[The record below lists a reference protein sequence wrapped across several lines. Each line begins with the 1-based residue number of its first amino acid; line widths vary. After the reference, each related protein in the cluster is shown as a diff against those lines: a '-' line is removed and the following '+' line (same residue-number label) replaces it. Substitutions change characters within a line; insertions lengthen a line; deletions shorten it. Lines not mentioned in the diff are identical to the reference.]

1 MAVLENSTRS
11 LNKATHTSVD
21 LPDSAQGLLSR
32 AHEKAALLHALQL
45 RPGEVDAVLGTQQGV
60 AAPGEVWETA
70 RGFESRAPG
79 LFAPSAAEVADVDL
93 EHLAAVGRAV
103 LAHRTRELERARASA
118 VAEEDPREHAVRQ
131 GLVASASAAVGVFEN
146 AVKVTPIDMLHLERI
161 EMAPAGIER
170 GELLATIPLAPG
182 EQTSVVHKEWSVTD
196 DEFSTIVTD
205 SLENYSEKGVTEKSE
220 LAEATSSQSKRNQ
233 QLGLDASLSGS
244 YGMVT
249 FATSMKFSTSLE
261 TEQSVKDSRTH
272 ASEVTAKAAS
282 RVRKERKV
290 TIQTSTESGQ
300 QETTTRT
307 LVNNTQQAM
316 RIDYY
321 SMMRKW
327 RVRLLQ
333 YGLRLTYDLA
343 IPEPGA
349 TLRAVFQQLHDLDTR
364 IAQTFE
370 FGLGASEITRANYQD
385 KAAFYGASV
394 PEPPGEEDKK
404 TTGGPVSGLPSSK
417 DDRGWRFYQVEIA
430 VPDGYR
436 IDRVFLDAMLGVT
449 QGNGRTFVIIGIQP
463 PLWPTT
469 NSPGDYHQE
478 LPGFLRN
485 RTGRQVIS
493 YMLQNVDVADVQF
506 EITMVPTDE
515 SMAAW
520 RFAVWQA
527 LRDAARDRFA
537 EQIQTLV
544 AQREEIRAQ
553 LGDVD
558 TLTLRQEEREEVMKG
573 LLRWLLG
580 PGFDFMPADVRAL
593 FAGTP
598 GISFTGSELGIDPA
612 GWATMFRYQEMVKF
626 LQQAI
631 EWENL
636 LYFHYPYFWDQ
647 PQAWEFVRTIRH
659 PDPIRQQF
667 LRAGSARVVVT
678 IRPGYEDAFAAFIDR
693 GTFGDVLPPGHPY
706 LTIGQEIRAY
716 DQANYPGIPP
726 ANPEGNYRPLLS
738 PAQRR
743 AWTDIQKI
751 IDLLEK
757 YYTAHGAYPTTAQGL
772 GVLAPLGHVPPIDP
786 WNRPYAYRSPG
797 LRNEYEVSS
806 LGANGMA
813 GGDGDDADITSWAPA
828 SLVAEWFEYT
838 ASHGTDIQVNT
849 SLPAMG

>member
-1 MAVLENSTRS
+1 MTVLENSTRS

-21 LPDSAQGLLSR
+21 LPDASQGMLSR
-32 AHEKAALLHALQL
+32 AHEKAGLLRALQL
-45 RPGEVDAVLGTQQGV
+45 RPGEVDAVLETQQGV
-60 AAPGEVWETA
+60 AAPGEVWEVA
-70 RGFESRAPG
+70 RRFEPSAAG
-79 LFAPSAAEVADVDL
+79 LLAPSAAEVADVDL
-93 EHLAAVGRAV
+93 DHIAAVGRAV
-103 LAHRTRELERARASA
+103 LAHRTQELERAGAA
-118 VAEEDPREHAVRQ
+118 AAQEDPRAHAVRQ
-131 GLVASASAAVGVFEN
+131 TMLASASAAVGAFEN
-146 AVKVTPIDMLHLERI
+146 AVKVAPIGMLHLERI

-196 DEFSTIVTD
+196 EEFSTIVTD
-205 SLENYSEKGVTEKSE
+205 SLENVSEKGVTEKSE

-307 LVNNTQQAM
+307 LVNNSPQAM
-316 RIDYY
+316 RVDYY

-349 TLRAVFQQLHDLDTR
+349 TLRTVFTQLHDLDAQ
-364 IAQTFE
+364 IAQPFA
-370 FGLGASEITRANYQD
+370 FDLRASELTRANYQD

-394 PEPPGEEDKK
+394 PEPPGAEDKK
-404 TTGGPVSGLPSSK
+404 TIGGPVSGLPTSK
-417 DDRGWRFYQVEIA
+417 DDRGWRFYQVEIV

-436 IDRVFLDAMLGVT
+436 IDKVFIDAMLGVT

-463 PLWPTT
+463 PLWPAT

-478 LPGFLRN
+478 LPGFLQG

-506 EITMVPTDE
+506 EITMVPTEE

-527 LRDAARDRFA
+527 LRDAARDRYA
-537 EQIQTLV
+537 ERIQALV
-544 AQREEIRAQ
+544 ARREEIRAQ

-573 LLRWLLG
+573 VLRWLLG
-580 PGFDFMPADVRAL
+580 PGFDFMPKDVRDL
-593 FAGTP
+593 FAGGTP
-598 GISFTGSELGIDPA
+598 GTAFTGNELGLDPA
-612 GWATMFRYQEMVKF
+612 DWATMFRYQEMVKF

-636 LYFHYPYFWDQ
+636 LYFHYPYFWDH

-726 ANPEGNYRPLLS
+726 ANPESSYRPLLS

-751 IDLLEK
+751 IALLDK
-757 YYTAHGAYPTTAQGL
+757 YHDAHGAYPTTAQGL
-772 GVLAPLGHVPPIDP
+772 AILAPLGQVPLLDP
-786 WNRPYAYRSPG
+786 WNRPYVYRSPG
-797 LRNEYEVSS
+797 LRNDYEVSS
-806 LGANGMA
+806 LGANGVT

-828 SLVAEWFEYT
+828 SLVAEWYEYT

>member
-1 MAVLENSTRS
+1 MTVLENSTRS
-11 LNKATHTSVD
+11 LNKATHSSVD
-21 LPDSAQGLLSR
+21 LPEASQGMLSR

-45 RPGEVDAVLGTQQGV
+45 RPGEVDAVLETQRDV
-60 AAPGEVWETA
+60 AAPGEVWEVA
-70 RGFESRAPG
+70 RRFEPRAAGLLAPG
-79 LFAPSAAEVADVDL
+79 AAEVADMDL
-93 EHLAAVGRAV
+93 GQLAAVGRAV
-103 LAHRTRELERARASA
+103 LAHRTQELAAAGAAAA
-118 VAEEDPREHAVRQ
+118 VAEPRAHAVRQ
-131 GLVASASAAVGVFEN
+131 TLVASASAAVGAFEN
-146 AVKVTPIDMLHLERI
+146 AVKVAPIGMLHLERI

-196 DEFSTIVTD
+196 EEFSTIVTD

-220 LAEATSSQSKRNQ
+220 LAEATTSQSKRNQ

-249 FATSMKFSTSLE
+249 FAASTKFSTSLD
-261 TEQSVKDSRTH
+261 TEQTVKDSRTH
-272 ASEVTAKAAS
+272 ASQVTAKASA

-290 TIQTSTESGQ
+290 TIQSSTETGQ

-307 LVNNTQQAM
+307 LVNTTQQAM
-316 RIDYY
+316 RVDYY
-321 SMMRKW
+321 SLMRKW

-349 TLRAVFQQLHDLDTR
+349 TLRAVFAQLQDLDTQ
-364 IAQTFE
+364 IAQPFV
-370 FGLGASEITRANYQD
+370 FDLKARDITRDNFQD
-385 KAAFYGASV
+385 KAEFYGASV
-394 PEPPGEEDKK
+394 APPPLAEEKR
-404 TTGGPVSGLPSSK
+404 TIGGPVSGLPTK
-417 DDRGWRFYQVEIA
+417 DDDEGWRLYQVEID

-436 IDRVFLDAMLGVT
+436 VDRVFIDALLGVT
-449 QGNGRTFVIIGIQP
+449 EGHGRTFVIIGIQP
-463 PLWPTT
+463 PLWPGS
-469 NSPGDYHQE
+469 NSPGEYHME
-478 LPGFLRN
+478 LPGFLYG

-493 YMLQNVDVADVQF
+493 YMLQDVDVADVQF
-506 EITMVPTDE
+506 DITMVPTDE
-515 SMAAW
+515 TMAAW
-520 RFAVWQA
+520 RFQAWQT
-527 LRDAARDRFA
+527 LRDAARDHFSERVQA
-537 EQIQTLV
+537 LV
-544 AQREEIRAQ
+544 LQREEIRAQ

-580 PGFDFMPADVRAL
+580 PGFDFMPDDVRAL
-593 FAGTP
+593 FGAATG
-598 GISFTGSELGIDPA
+598 GVAFTGSEPGVDA
-612 GWATMFRYQEMVKF
+612 TGWATMFRYQEMVKF
-626 LQQAI
+626 LQEAI

-636 LYFHYPYFWDQ
+636 LYFHYPYFWDH

-693 GTFGDVLPPGHPY
+693 GNFGDVLPPGHPY

-726 ANPEGNYRPLLS
+726 ANPETGYRPLLS

-751 IDLLEK
+751 VDLLDK
-757 YYTAHGAYPTTAQGL
+757 YHDAHGTYPTTAQGL
-772 GVLAPLGHVPPIDP
+772 AVLAPLGQVPLLDP
-786 WNRPYAYRSPG
+786 WNKPYVYRSPG
-797 LRNEYEVSS
+797 LRYDYEVSS
-806 LGANGMA
+806 LGANGQP

-828 SLVAEWFEYT
+828 SLIAEWYEYT

-849 SLPAMG
+849 SLPVMS